1 MKTEIQDKIRRMR
14 EKNQYRLKLI
24 HDIRVSLK
32 HKREQQAIE
41 SAEMLFNK
49 TPKYVGQKI

>member
-24 HDIRVSLK
+24 HDIRTNLQ
-32 HKREQQAIE
+32 HKKEQHAIE
-41 SAEMLFNK
+41 SAEMVFNK

>member
-24 HDIRVSLK
+24 RDIRANLQ

-41 SAEMLFNK
+41 KAEMVFNK
-49 TPKYVGQKI
+49 TPRYVGQKI